1 MTADHDRLFEMSS
14 FVASPAPLYDL
25 LHELRRRECVPT
37 TCHKLLAQLER
48 RGSLLHAY
56 SANYDGI
63 ESAVRVEHS

>member
-14 FVASPAPLYDL
+14 FVANPAPLYDL
-25 LHELRRRECVPT
+25 LHELRRKEYVPT
-37 TCHKLLAQLER
+37 ACHKLLAQLER